1 MKRTLLAATIIVLFA
16 TGLLLAQAQEAND
29 AYIKA
34 MTAQAPA
41 QKAQMLKDFLA
52 KYAGK
57 GSQYENF
64 ANANLAM
71 LAYPGKQPSET
82 ISYGDKALQL
92 GGLDDLS
99 KYQVMITVAGVC
111 VQTGQ
116 NLDKARSLAL
126 QAVEIAKA
134 AKGKEGEDASKWNQL
149 AGAAYFVEGEAK
161 EKAKDY
167 KGAAESY
174 GTSYGILKNPQ
185 ILAALKKLGKTLYDA
200 KAFAEAENVFQV
212 VSSTTRD
219 PEITMLYAG
228 ALFKGGKADEALTVY
243 KEIYAKQ
250 KNGDVAY
257 NIGIILAKKAQTQPA
272 VAGDAIDYLLDA
284 SFLSP
289 ANSKQAMTMAES
301 LFFTTYKELK
311 WNETVTQINA
321 LSKKIEDMTKS
332 YNDKFGNKDEGDLN
346 DAQKKEMKDVL
357 AGIDA
362 EKKNLEKLK
371 DSQNIALNKFNT
383 QIDETKKRLGIR

>member
-1 MKRTLLAATIIVLFA
+1 MKRTLLAAMTIVLLA
-16 TGLLLAQAQEAND
+16 SGLLLAQAQEAND

-57 GSQYENF
+57 GSEYENF
-64 ANANLAM
+64 ASANLAM

-82 ISYGDKALQL
+82 ITYGEKALQL
-92 GGLDDLS
+92 GGLDDLT
-99 KYQVMITVAGVC
+99 KYQVMIIVAGVC
-111 VQTGQ
+111 VQAGQ
-116 NLDKARSLAL
+116 NLDKAKSLAL
-126 QAVEIAKA
+126 QAVEVSKA

-149 AGAAYFVEGEAK
+149 AGAAYFVEGQAR
-161 EKAKDY
+161 EKTRDY

-174 GTSYGILKNPQ
+174 ATSYGILKNPQ
-185 ILAALKKLGKTLYDA
+185 ILASLKKLGKTLYDA
-200 KAFAEAENVFQV
+200 KAFAEAEKVFQV
-212 VSSTTRD
+212 VASTTKD

-228 ALFKGGKADEALTVY
+228 ALFKSGKADEALTVY

-257 NIGIILAKKAQTQPA
+257 NIGIILAKKAQTQA
-272 VAGDAIDYLLDA
+272 SVAGDAINYLLDA

-289 ANSKQAMTMAES
+289 ANSKQAMGMAES
-301 LFFTTYKELK
+301 LFFTTYKEFK

-332 YNDKFGNKDEGDLN
+332 YNDKFGDKDEGDLS

-357 AGIDA
+357 AGIEG
-362 EKKNLEKLK
+362 EKKNLERLK
-371 DSQNIALNKFNT
+371 DSQNIALNKFNA